1 MNIMDFMNGIN
12 KATNA
17 ENSFSNKIAKRT
29 EEKEIE
35 IFAERIVDDVLRSI
49 NCKFE
54 YINRGLSYGAE
65 AKISEEDSKEL
76 TEKLKAQLKEI
87 PGKLKTEIDS
97 IFGVASTE
105 EKKEDN
111 KEEDKEKSSVET
123 TENAAVQTVA
133 EVPTVSVSPFGY

>member
-49 NCKFE
+49 NYKFE